1 MIISRLNNRITFF
14 SLAPGVNDDGV
25 PIENIRTDEYSCWAE
40 IAKST
45 NKEFKEVTKETTDF
59 YVRYRQ
65 NKLVDQ
71 IWKIDFD
78 GRIYEIVQVEEDFLN
93 HDLTKIKGVLVK

>member
-1 MIISRLNNRITFF
+1 MVCQSKMFVLM
-14 SLAPGVNDDGV
+14 
-25 PIENIRTDEYSCWAE
+25 NIVAWAE

-59 YVRYRQ
+59 YIRYRQ

-71 IWKIDFD
+71 TWKIDFD